1 MHVLSGY
8 VERYKFVDE
17 PRHVEYAFT
26 LVDCDEVIVL
36 GIFFSKLHHEA
47 VVRLNWLFHIVQT
60 QVARNNDS
68 AFGVKIKLKIVLR
81 AAYIYTHTN
90 IATLDFVFV
99 K

>member
-17 PRHVEYAFT
+17 PRHIEYAFT

-36 GIFFSKLHHEA
+36 GIFFSKLHHKA
-47 VVRLNWLFHIVQT
+47 VVRLYRLLHIVQT
-60 QVARNNDS
+60 QVARNND
-68 AFGVKIKLKIVLR
+68 AALGMEIELKIVLR
-81 AAYIYTHTN
+81 AACIYTHTN